1 MQPARAARLTLLRS
15 YRTFY
20 ALSPHLT
27 PLRGVQMTTKKS
39 EKQLQFE
46 QEALPHTNLLYN
58 YALRMTNNPADAQ
71 DLLQET
77 LLKAYR
83 FWDRYERGTNIR
95 AWLFRILK
103 NSYINRYRK
112 ATREPETVDYDEV
125 QNFYTSV
132 RDTATDANNLQENL
146 FKNLLDDD
154 ITKAI
159 ADLPEEFRTVVI
171 LSDIEG
177 LTYEEIADFVDVP
190 LGTVRSRLHRGRKIL
205 RARLMEYA
213 RSRGYATKE

>member
-1 MQPARAARLTLLRS
+1 
-15 YRTFY
+15 
-20 ALSPHLT
+20 
-27 PLRGVQMTTKKS
+27 MTAQKN
-39 EKQLQFE
+39 EKQRQFE

-58 YALRMTNNPADAQ
+58 YALRMTNDPDDAK

-77 LLKAYR
+77 FLKAYR

-112 ATREPETVDYDEV
+112 TTREPETVDYDDV

-132 RDTATDANNLQENL
+132 REAGTESNDLQENL

-154 ITKAI
+154 VTKAI

-205 RARLMEYA
+205 RARLTEYA
-213 RSRGYATKE
+213 RSRGYATRE